1 MMTPEQIELIHASF
15 ARIAPRK
22 DEVAGLVYERLFTL
36 DPSLRPLFRGD
47 MARQRSRLAL
57 AIVMVVHGLKNQA
70 AIVPVLEELGRRH
83 VDYGVKAEHY
93 ATVGEAVLF
102 ALEQALG
109 DDFTPEVK
117 EAWAVAY
124 GLIARTM
131 IDAAEQ
137 AHACMRAPRA
147 A

>member
-1 MMTPEQIELIHASF
+1 MMTPEQVELVQASF
-15 ARIAPRK
+15 AKIAPRK

-36 DPSLRPLFRGD
+36 DPSLRSLFRGD
-47 MARQRSRLAL
+47 MMRQRSRLAL
-57 AIVMVVHGLKNQA
+57 AIVMVVHGLKNQD

-83 VDYGVKAEHY
+83 VDYGVKPEHY
-93 ATVGEAVLF
+93 ATVGEAVLW

-109 DDFTPEVK
+109 DDFSPEVR
-117 EAWAVAY
+117 EAWAEAY

-131 IDAAEQ
+131 IDAAEGP
-137 AHACMRAPRA
+137 ATMVGRRA

>member
-1 MMTPEQIELIHASF
+1 MMTPEQIELVQTSF

-22 DEVAGLVYERLFTL
+22 DEVAGRVYERLFTL
-36 DPSLRPLFRGD
+36 DPSLRALFRGD

-57 AIVMVVHGLKNQA
+57 AIVMVVHGLKNQD

-83 VDYGVKAEHY
+83 VDYGVEPEHY
-93 ATVGEAVLF
+93 ATVGEAVLW

-109 DDFTPEVK
+109 DDFTAEVK
-117 EAWAVAY
+117 EAWATAY

-131 IDAAEQ
+131 IEAAGR
-137 AHACMRAPRA
+137 ACAPVRTPRA